1 MACPASTAHGRAATL
16 DQTRA
21 GVPRCRQRLALDA
34 KAAQS
39 VEGKRAKTMAI
50 PEHVTWFLEG
60 VGRWNARRAQDPFKP
75 DLSGENLTKALGGVH
90 RTDVIDPASVDLRGV
105 NLAGANLEGSTL
117 RNTDMSGGH
126 VFGARLAGADLEGS
140 ILTGWAIGA
149 CLRRTKLNHATLA
162 NVMVSR
168 SDLTGAE
175 LRRANLRGA
184 TLFECTVDSA
194 HLYNTDLT
202 GVNFVRSRPWTARL
216 FWPPSPDQIT
226 PTRLDMES
234 VPTINDLLDAC
245 RKLRTAY
252 GDDATLYFRGEA
264 RSSWDLR
271 PSIMRA
277 AEDGS
282 CPFRSAEA
290 GMLDDL
296 MTREPEAFRPLESA
310 LGQWVF
316 AQHHGLKT
324 RLLDVTRNPLV
335 ALFNACEQHESE
347 DGKLHVFAV
356 PRSLIRS
363 FNSDAIRVIAN
374 FAKLPRSEQNLLL
387 GKTEAESTGDELPPD
402 SHHPT
407 TGPEQFT
414 EAKVRLLANIR
425 HEKPQFDEKI
435 DVRDLLRVFVVE
447 PQRMFDRLR
456 AQSGAFLMSAFHDQ
470 FESAEVLKWN
480 AEIPIYA
487 HHVLR
492 VPCEKE
498 TKMKLLEDLKLLNV
512 TREVLMPGVDES
524 ARAVTKMRD

>member
-1 MACPASTAHGRAATL
+1 MA
-16 DQTRA
+16 
-21 GVPRCRQRLALDA
+21 V
-34 KAAQS
+34 
-39 VEGKRAKTMAI
+39 
-50 PEHVTWFLEG
+50 PEHLTWFLEG
-60 VGRWNARRAQDPFKP
+60 VGQWNARLKQNTFEP

-90 RTDVIDPASVDLRGV
+90 RTDTIGPASTNLRGV

-126 VFGARLAGADLEGS
+126 LMLTRLAGADLEGS
-140 ILTGWAIGA
+140 ILPGLSAGV
-149 CLRRTKLNHATLA
+149 CLRGTKLNHATLA
-162 NVMVSR
+162 NVMVLR
-168 SDLTGAE
+168 SDFTGAE
-175 LRRANLRGA
+175 LRRANVLGA
-184 TLFECTVDSA
+184 TLFECAVDSA
-194 HLYNTDLT
+194 HLYSTDLT

-226 PTRLDMES
+226 PARLDVES
-234 VPTINDLLDAC
+234 VPNINDLLDAC
-245 RKLRTAY
+245 RELRTAY

-264 RSSWDLR
+264 RSSWELR
-271 PSIMRA
+271 PSVMRA

-282 CPFRSAEA
+282 YPFRSAEA
-290 GMLDDL
+290 LMLDDL
-296 MTREPEAFRPLESA
+296 LTREPEAFRPLESA

-363 FNSDAIRVIAN
+363 FDSDAIRVIAN

-387 GKTEAESTGDELPPD
+387 GKTEAETTGDELPPGSD
-402 SHHPT
+402 HPT
-407 TGPEQFT
+407 TGPEQFS
-414 EAKVRLLANIR
+414 EAKTRLLANIR

-435 DVRDLLRVFVVE
+435 DVRDLLRVFLVE

-456 AQSGAFLMSAFHDQ
+456 AQSGAFLISAFHDR
-470 FESAEVLKWN
+470 FERAEVLKWN

-487 HHVLR
+487 HHVLS
-492 VPCEKE
+492 VPCAKE
-498 TKMKLLEDLKLLNV
+498 TKTKLMEDLKLLNV
-512 TREVLMPGVDES
+512 TREVLLPSVDES
-524 ARAVTKMRD
+524 ARAVTKLHG